1 MTLQNSKTV
10 RPILKLYRGY
20 ANEEELIVMGH
31 VFKPTRRR
39 DYDFEK
45 KKFKNASSII
55 SLFRTKTQANADV
68 YLNHNNTI
76 VHTKTLI
83 DGYFKFC
90 IPVDQNVGHGWIDYE
105 VSINYGKEAIVAKE
119 SYIRPKKENLGII
132 SDIDDT
138 FLVSYTENP
147 LKKLY
152 HLLFRNVNSRKVFE
166 DVVPHYQ
173 ALSNSGRRTDGEQNA
188 FFYVSSSEWN
198 LYRFIVKFTEIH
210 QLPKA
215 VLLLKDIKSSLV
227 DFFRTGRGGHNHKFE
242 KIKHILEFYPNL
254 KYVLMGD
261 DSQHDPF
268 LYEAICKIF
277 PVNVKA
283 VYIRKTG
290 SQEKENVLK
299 ALKNLESLNVSIC
312 YFSNSSEAIAHSK
325 SIGLI
330 L

>member
-1 MTLQNSKTV
+1 MK
-10 RPILKLYRGY
+10 PILKLYRGY
-20 ANEEELIVMGH
+20 ANDEELIVMGH
-31 VFKPTRRR
+31 VFKPTKTR
-39 DYDFEK
+39 DYAFEK
-45 KKFKNASSII
+45 KKFEHASSVIR
-55 SLFRTKTQANADV
+55 LFRLKTHANTDV
-68 YLNHNNTI
+68 YLEHNNTTI
-76 VHTKTLI
+76 HTKTLI

-105 VSINYGKEAIVAKE
+105 VSILHGDKKIVTKE

-147 LKKLY
+147 LKKIY
-152 HLLFRNVNSRKVFE
+152 HLLFRDVNSRKVFE

-173 ALSNSGRRTDGEQNA
+173 ALSSSGRNKEGEANA

-198 LYRFIVKFTEIH
+198 LYRFIIKFTELH
-210 QLPKA
+210 KLPKA
-215 VLLLKDIKSSLV
+215 VLLLKDIKSSLT
-227 DFFRTGRGGHNHKFE
+227 DFLWTGRGSHNHKFE

-254 KYVLMGD
+254 KYVLLGD

-277 PVNVKA
+277 PVSVKA
-283 VYIRKTG
+283 VYIRKTDT
-290 SQEKENVLK
+290 QEKEKVSNS
-299 ALKNLESLNVSIC
+299 LKNLESLGVSTC
-312 YFSNSSEAIAHSK
+312 YFTHSSEAILHSK
-325 SIGLI
+325 KIGLI